1 MRELKC
7 TKNVKA
13 KTSKD
18 CEACFNASKSF
29 PTRALCVKCNA
40 KYLDVVEELVAALEP
55 VVVVEEPPKKR
66 KKKK

>member
-7 TKNVKA
+7 TKNVKVKNSEECA
-13 KTSKD
+13 K
-18 CEACFNASKSF
+18 CFNASKSF

-40 KYLDVVEELVAALEP
+40 KYLDVVEKIEDP
-55 VVVVEEPPKKR
+55 IVVIEEPPKKR